1 MNSFAKNN
9 VVGLHSGSV
18 YEDIMT
24 HINDFESGFTS
35 QNYKSSLSRF
45 FMWMR
50 GKELTELTEE
60 DLYIRN
66 ADLLKYRNYLKE
78 IKDEE
83 GGRKYSN
90 NSINNYIAAIQSLYK
105 FLEKNDYEV
114 KSIVTKIKPLAD
126 DSQRCGTLYAHE
138 AEKMAEVVLST
149 VKGIEKSALIHMAYT
164 TSFRKS
170 SLLNIRYSDIVKHD
184 IYDYYEVA
192 VIGKGNKKHT
202 VPISCEL
209 YNQLLQ
215 IKKQDYYKKYQDDKV
230 FHLSKTTIQE
240 MMDFLKQELNIPPHR
255 NIKFHSFRN
264 VASMYGTLEEAKAHY
279 NHSSYDVTERYR
291 HKDNDLS
298 NSLSLRI
305 DKNID
310 DNIFNGLSKEELIE
324 IILKQHEGAIFQ
336 MKRDAQNILE
346 RRGDM

>member
-1 MNSFAKNN
+1 MNTVAKNN
-9 VVGLHSGSV
+9 VVGLHKGSV

-24 HINDFESGFTS
+24 HINSFESGFTS
-35 QNYKSSLSRF
+35 QNYKNSLTRF

-50 GKELTELTEE
+50 GKELTELTKE

-83 GGRKYSN
+83 GERKYSN
-90 NSINNYIAAIQSLYK
+90 NSINNFMAAIQSLYG
-105 FLEKNDYEV
+105 FLEKNEYNV
-114 KSIVTKIKPLAD
+114 KAIFTKITPLSD
-126 DSQRCGTLYAHE
+126 DSKRCGTLYAHE
-138 AEKMAEVVLST
+138 AEKMAKVVVST

-170 SLLNIRYSDIVKHD
+170 SLLNIRFSDIVKHD
-184 IYDYYEVA
+184 AYDYYEVT

-215 IKKQDYYKKYQDDKV
+215 IKEQEYYKKYQDDKV

-240 MMDFLKQELNIPPHR
+240 MMNYLKQELNIPPHR

-291 HKDNDLS
+291 HKNNDLS
-298 NSLSLRI
+298 NSISLRI
-305 DKNID
+305 DKNIGD
-310 DNIFNGLSKEELIE
+310 EIFNDLSKEELIE
-324 IILKQHEGAIFQ
+324 LILKQHEGAIFQ
-336 MKRDAQNILE
+336 MKRDAQNILDG
-346 RRGDM
+346 RGEM